1 MIRIAVDA
9 MGGDRAPRAPLAGAI
24 LALSELGDGD
34 VVQLVGRPDVIEAT
48 VDDLLATDFAG
59 HAVDRSRLP
68 IVAASDVIAM
78 AEKPTVALRSKPD
91 SSMRV
96 GLKLQADGGSDAF
109 VSAGNTG
116 AQMALSVLTLRL
128 HDGLGRPAIAAIFPS
143 ARRPVVVLD
152 AGANVDCSP
161 AELVQFA
168 RLGSVYAEDIL
179 RRERPAVGLLS
190 IGEEPEKGNAAVKDA
205 HQLLAA
211 AAGLHFI
218 GNVEGRDLPLGEASG
233 HDLDVVVCDGFTGNV
248 LLKFYE
254 GIAPFLI
261 GLVADRAGHDPRALA
276 AQLKEL
282 DYAEYGGAPLLG
294 VRGVS
299 IIAHGRSDAR
309 AVKNAI
315 LVAKRAVEAEMDVHI
330 GRRLAVGA
338 SAA

>member
-9 MGGDRAPRAPLAGAI
+9 MGGDRAPRAPVAGA
-24 LALSELGDGD
+24 LQAVNELDGD
-34 VVQLVGRPDVIEAT
+34 DVIQLVGVPDVVHAT
-48 VDDLLATDFAG
+48 LDDLLATDFAG
-59 HAVDRSRLP
+59 VPVDRSR
-68 IVAASDVIAM
+68 IVVVPAMDVIAM
-78 AEKPTVALRSKPD
+78 AEKPTVAMRSKPD

-96 GLKLQADGGSDAF
+96 GLKLQAAGASDAF

-128 HDGLGRPAIAAIFPS
+128 HEGLARPAIATIFPS

-190 IGEEPEKGNAAVKDA
+190 IGEEPEKGNAAVKEA
-205 HQLLAA
+205 HQLLLRSP
-211 AAGLHFI
+211 GLHFI
-218 GNVEGRDLPLGEASG
+218 GNVEGRDLPLGEANG

-261 GLVADRAGHDPRALA
+261 GLVADRTGQDARAIVG
-276 AQLKEL
+276 QLKEL

-309 AVKNAI
+309 AIKNAI
-315 LVAKRAVEAEMDVHI
+315 VVAKRAVDAEMDVHI
-330 GRRLAVGA
+330 GRRLVIGE